1 MMRLAQMCARQLGA
15 RLVADELQARVAAA
29 PCGEK
34 KVAETFG
41 VEGQFFI
48 KVHLSE

>member
-1 MMRLAQMCARQLGA
+1 MRLARVRARQPWV
-15 RLVADELQARVAAA
+15 RLSADELQARVAAA